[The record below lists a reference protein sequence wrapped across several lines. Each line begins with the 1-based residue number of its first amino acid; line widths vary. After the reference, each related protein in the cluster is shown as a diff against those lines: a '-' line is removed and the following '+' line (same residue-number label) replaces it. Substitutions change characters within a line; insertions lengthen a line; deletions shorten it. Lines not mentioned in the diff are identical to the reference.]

1 MPAPMLVP
9 LVDVVQDLTTYPAA
23 WQGAAFVVVGAGAVG
38 ARELSV
44 GQVVVCR
51 SPAHCGDV
59 VVLVARGG
67 QGRPRFGRV
76 RGDALFGEA
85 GEPCSPLRWRVAGG
99 VSAVLDGGERLR
111 RLARVW
117 CEGHPDQF
125 WVPPVV
131 RRAAEQPAGEPRV
144 QLGLFQVAA

>member
-9 LVDVVQDLTTYPAA
+9 LVAVVGDLTTYPLA
-23 WQGAAFVVVGAGAVG
+23 WQSSAFVVVGPGAVG
-38 ARELSV
+38 DRCLAV

-51 SPAHCGDV
+51 SPARPGDA

-85 GEPCSPLRWRVAGG
+85 GEPCSPLRWRVAGA
-99 VSAVLDGGERLR
+99 VSAVLDGGERVR

-117 CEGHPDQF
+117 CERHPEQF

-131 RRAAEQPAGEPRV
+131 RRAAQAPEGEPRV